1 MNKKISILMSV
12 YNSSKVLEESVLSI
26 LNQTYQNFE
35 FLIVDDGSE
44 DDSFSILKKFEME
57 DNRIKVFQNVKNIGL
72 TKSLNFLSHKAGG
85 TFLGRQ
91 DADDISLE
99 SRLEKQINFI
109 QKNNLDA
116 CSTRAIGMSSKSKIP
131 NLSYYLPVKL
141 VSKYKNPFIHG
152 TLVIKKNLF
161 HLMGGYDEKFYF
173 AQDYK
178 LMSDLISGNY
188 NVKILKDPLYLL
200 NQKNN
205 ISNINKFE
213 QKYYADCVRKNLIPN
228 KNDL

>member
-1 MNKKISILMSV
+1 
-12 YNSSKVLEESVLSI
+12 
-26 LNQTYQNFE
+26 
-35 FLIVDDGSE
+35 
-44 DDSFSILKKFEME
+44 
-57 DNRIKVFQNVKNIGL
+57 
-72 TKSLNFLSHKAGG
+72 
-85 TFLGRQ
+85 
-91 DADDISLE
+91 
-99 SRLEKQINFI
+99 
-109 QKNNLDA
+109 
-116 CSTRAIGMSSKSKIP
+116 MSSKSKIP
-131 NLSYYLPVKL
+131 SLSYYLPIKL

-152 TLVIKKNLF
+152 TLIIKKNIF